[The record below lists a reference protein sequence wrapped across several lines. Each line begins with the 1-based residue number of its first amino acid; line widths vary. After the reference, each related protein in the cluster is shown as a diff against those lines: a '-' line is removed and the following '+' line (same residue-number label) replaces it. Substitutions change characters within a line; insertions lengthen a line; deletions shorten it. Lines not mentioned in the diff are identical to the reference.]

1 MSRLPVVEAERYS
14 ELLHAKAEALASC
27 FTPFDPPE
35 MEIFPSPPMHYRM
48 RAEFRIWHEGDD
60 LYYVMFDTDE
70 EALAAQQAAQA
81 QDEAVSAQAEG
92 VQARKPQGKKKKQRR
107 QNRAPV
113 KTVRMDDYPVAS
125 ERINALM
132 PALLAAIR
140 DVPPLRHKLFQ
151 VEFLTTL
158 TGEALVSLIYHR
170 PLDEQWETLARQL
183 QVDLGVSIIGR
194 SRKQRLVLDREFVF
208 ERLTVDGQ
216 TLTYK
221 QVENSFTQPN
231 ACICESML
239 SWAREATQGIGG
251 DLVELYCG
259 AGNFTV
265 ALAPNFRRVLGT
277 EISRTSVAAGR
288 FNIEINRAHNA
299 RVERL
304 SAEEFSQA
312 LANPQSPYGQRLGLA
327 DYAFSTVLVDPPRAG
342 LDPDTLKQVA
352 EYDHIV
358 YISCNP
364 QTLVDNLTTLTQTHR
379 LERLAFF
386 DQFPYTDH
394 AEAGVLLVRRDDV

>member
-35 MEIFPSPPMHYRM
+35 MEIFPSPPRHYRM
-48 RAEFRIWHEGDD
+48 RAEFRVWHEGDD

-70 EALAAQQAAQA
+70 EALAAQQAAQ
-81 QDEAVSAQAEG
+81 DEAVAAQADGAE
-92 VQARKPQGKKKKQRR
+92 ANNSQGKKKKKRR
-107 QNRAPV
+107 QARTPV

-132 PALLAAIR
+132 PALLDAIR
-140 DVPPLRHKLFQ
+140 EVPPLRHKLFQ

-170 PLDEQWETLARQL
+170 PLDAQWEALARQL

-231 ACICESML
+231 ARICESML
-239 SWAREATQGIGG
+239 GWARDVTQGIGG

-259 AGNFTV
+259 AGNFTI

-288 FNIEINRAHNA
+288 FNVEINRAHNA

-304 SAEEFSQA
+304 SAEEFSHA
-312 LANPQSPYGQRLGLA
+312 LANPQSPYAQRLGLA
-327 DYAFSTVLVDPPRAG
+327 DYDFSTVLVDPPRAG
-342 LDPDTLKQVA
+342 LDPETLKQVA

-364 QTLVDNLTTLTQTHR
+364 QTLVDNLATLTQTHR
-379 LERLAFF
+379 LARLAFF

-394 AEAGVLLVRRDDV
+394 AEAGVLLVRR